1 MKIQIGYLD
10 KLLILDDEKNI
21 FSAIGESFE
30 IFNVNSTTFY
40 SEIDNILTNWLDEH
54 NSYNLYLK
62 FYNNEILLSFI
73 EMYLPFRF
81 KLMYAAGGLV
91 HHPEK
96 GYLFIFKRGY
106 WDLPKGKIDDN
117 ENAEQAA
124 IRECKEE
131 TGVNDLK
138 LEKNLGITYHIF
150 NQKKEWILKIT
161 QWYLMATSD
170 NNTLTPQTEEGIEK
184 VEWIEKEKWNER
196 VMNKTYFSI
205 KEVLQRAE
213 NV

>member
-1 MKIQIGYLD
+1 MKIQIAYLD

-21 FSAIGESFE
+21 LSAIDESFE
-30 IFNVNSTTFY
+30 LFNVHSTTFY
-40 SEIDNILTNWLDEH
+40 SEIDNVLTKWLDE
-54 NSYNLYLK
+54 NSSYNLYLK
-62 FYNNEILLSFI
+62 FYNNEMLLSFI

-81 KLMYAAGGLV
+81 RLMYAAGGLI
-91 HHPEK
+91 HHLQK
-96 GYLFIFKRGY
+96 GYLFIFKRGH

-124 IRECKEE
+124 IRECREE
-131 TGVNDLK
+131 TGVSELK
-138 LEKNLGITYHIF
+138 IEKNLGVTYHIF
-150 NQKKEWILKIT
+150 YQKKEWILKIT
-161 QWYLMATSD
+161 QWYLMTTND
-170 NNTLTPQTEEGIEK
+170 NNHLIPQAEEGIEK

-196 VMNKTYFSI
+196 VMNNTYFSI